1 MLNIEKIDHIGIRIK
16 DKSIS
21 IPFYQS
27 LGFKLIDDIGFEK
40 GHPVIMRSDSGI
52 VLNLLGPS
60 TDPAPENI
68 LMDVDRKHT
77 GYTHMALK
85 VENLQDAREFI
96 VNHGYKI
103 TGEFEFKDLKAFF
116 IRDPDMNVIEF
127 DEYPDSEPQTRPP
140 TDDDHKGS

>member
-1 MLNIEKIDHIGIRIK
+1 MLSIEKIDHIGIRVK
-16 DKSIS
+16 DKGRS

-60 TDPAPENI
+60 TDDTPENI
-68 LMDVDRKHT
+68 LMDVTSKHT

-85 VENLQDAREFI
+85 VESISDAKEFMI
-96 VNHGYKI
+96 EKGYKI

-127 DEYPDSEPQTRPP
+127 DEYPESEPQTRPP